1 MTAVAAEGYS
11 RFFAAGVGRHRGLHF
26 PLGTSFSYVGFL
38 KRVGRFREGRQC
50 VAGCGGAWLGVLG
63 SGSSEIG
70 LARAAKIEQGRSYG
84 EHE

>member
-1 MTAVAAEGYS
+1 MPAVAAEGYS
-11 RFFAAGVGRHRGLHF
+11 RFFAAGVGRHRGLHL
-26 PLGTSFSYVGFL
+26 PLGTSFIYVGFL
-38 KRVGRFREGRQC
+38 KRELVAFARVGSARL
-50 VAGCGGAWLGVLG
+50 GAAVLGVLG